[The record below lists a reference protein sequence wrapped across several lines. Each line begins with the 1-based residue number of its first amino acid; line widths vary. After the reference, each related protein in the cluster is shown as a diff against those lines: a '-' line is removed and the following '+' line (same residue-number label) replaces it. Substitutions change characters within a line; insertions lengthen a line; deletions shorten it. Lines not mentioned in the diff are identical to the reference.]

1 MSSHGLS
8 VALKPRRGYQ
18 MITTKVFTHTNSN
31 IVATA
36 LILFV
41 VLSSGCAKSGQFPST
56 QTSNSGQSTAGLGPG
71 TDDGDSDTSG
81 TDPAP
86 APAPEPAPVTDS
98 APSYKMAPL
107 SWESSKYPERTQWS
121 AYLQKIILEDWNS
134 LLPGANDITN
144 FCPRYHSL
152 DNNERANVWA
162 QLFAAIA
169 KYESG
174 YSPVSRM
181 HETTMG
187 TDPVTRGPVYSEGLL
202 QLSYQDVQWAPWCK
216 FDWSKDKNLSP
227 TDPRKTILSPY
238 LNLDCGVGIM
248 AKQIKSKGSIVVSSG
263 VYWAVIK
270 SGGRY
275 QQISNIQSMVKALSL
290 CK

>member
-1 MSSHGLS
+1 MQ
-8 VALKPRRGYQ
+8 A
-18 MITTKVFTHTNSN
+18 TTNHNEVRNNILAATFTF
-31 IVATA
+31 
-36 LILFV
+36 LL
-41 VLSSGCAKSGQFPST
+41 VLSTGCAKSGQFPVPST
-56 QTSNSGQSTAGLGPG
+56 
-71 TDDGDSDTSG
+71 GDSNQSSGVIPPETDTGGGDVSVP
-81 TDPAP
+81 TP
-86 APAPEPAPVTDS
+86 PVSTT
-98 APSYKMAPL
+98 PSYKMVPL
-107 SWESSKYPERTQWS
+107 AWETTKNPERTAWS
-121 AYLQKIILEDWNS
+121 QHLQKIILEDWNT
-134 LLPGANDITN
+134 LLPGADDITN

-162 QLFAAIA
+162 QLFVAIA
-169 KYESG
+169 KYESA

-187 TDPVTRGPVYSEGLL
+187 TDPITRQPVYSEGLL

-216 FDWSKDKNLSP
+216 FDWQKDKNLAGS
-227 TDPRKTILSPY
+227 DPKKTILDPY

-248 AKQIKSKGSIVVSSG
+248 AKQIKTKGAIVVNSG

-275 QQISNIQSMVKALSL
+275 QQISSIQGIVKALSL